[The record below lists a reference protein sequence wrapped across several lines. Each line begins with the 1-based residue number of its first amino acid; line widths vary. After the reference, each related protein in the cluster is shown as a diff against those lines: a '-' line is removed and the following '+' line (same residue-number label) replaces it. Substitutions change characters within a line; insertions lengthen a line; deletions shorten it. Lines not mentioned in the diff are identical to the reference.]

1 MAWLTYRI
9 EGVRFFSRDKQIYTA
24 FSCCSHYQTFP
35 FYLSFRL
42 KAILSSRSTRH
53 LNLNWNCNWGVGW
66 GGHFHCIAS
75 QLFFFSVFLFF
86 YYSDRAFEGLSVTQ
100 KPLWFCQ
107 HAVMPPHCF
116 TLTPTVNYDIWSLM
130 GGQVW
135 PIYRTVSNVPVWI
148 FRALTRFKS
157 KASLLKGF
165 KR

>member
-9 EGVRFFSRDKQIYTA
+9 EGVRFFSRDTQIYTA

-42 KAILSSRSTRH
+42 EAVLSSRSTRRFD
-53 LNLNWNCNWGVGW
+53 LNWNCNVGVGVIS
-66 GGHFHCIAS
+66 IAV
-75 QLFFFSVFLFF
+75 QVNRFPFLFFFFLTII
-86 YYSDRAFEGLSVTQ
+86 YSERAFEGLSVTQ

-130 GGQVW
+130 GGKFG
-135 PIYRTVSNVPVWI
+135 PFI
-148 FRALTRFKS
+148 ALFQMSLCGFS
-157 KASLLKGF
+157 KP
-165 KR
+165 